1 MQITT
6 GTENDLQK
14 KANNGG
20 SKTQVLH
27 LAGSSTSD
35 FYFSLSVLYAKECMK
50 AAHNDGKT
58 MNEFEFSYALVHP
71 EADGY
76 SWSFPKDLD
85 ESTIKACPRYNR
97 SLGMVKFGSFQP
109 DIVVP
114 HMFCR
119 AGLTQFRALCDL
131 VDFEFLGP
139 NPNSQEIAENKAWS
153 KAIFQS
159 AGVPVA
165 PGEKLVL
172 GENETPSSISLP
184 FVVKPCC
191 EANSAGISLCTD
203 EEEVKA
209 ALVEAFKYDDEVLV
223 EKFIPLGRELRVSC
237 IEESDGT
244 INVLPALE
252 YFIPQDIRTPGDKL
266 QVAEEGKEVN
276 FSPTTTQYPASIDD
290 ELNEKLRV
298 SAIKAHKAIN
308 SRDFSVFDIRVD
320 PEGNPFFLEASLYCS
335 FAPKSAV
342 VWMASDVMEHQELFR
357 KMLSI
362 GAERGQLR
370 KRSAK
375 ENNNAQKSMKG
386 KILISK

>member
-1 MQITT
+1 MCITT
-6 GTENDLQK
+6 GTKSDHNT
-14 KANNGG
+14 ANNGG

-35 FYFSLSVLYAKECMK
+35 FYFSLSVFYANEGMK
-50 AAHNDGKT
+50 VALKDNKT
-58 MNEFEFSYALVHP
+58 MNEFEFSYAIVHP
-71 EADGY
+71 EAGGF

-85 ESTIKACPRYNR
+85 ESTIKACQRYNR
-97 SLGMVKFGSFQP
+97 SEGMAKFGSFQP

-119 AGLTQFRALCDL
+119 AGLTRFRNLCDL
-131 VDFEFLGP
+131 VDFEILGP
-139 NPNSQEIAENKAWS
+139 SANSQEIAENKAWS

-159 AGVPVA
+159 AGVPVP

-191 EANSAGISLCTD
+191 EGNSAGISLCHD
-203 EEEVKA
+203 ENEVKA
-209 ALVEAFKYDDEVLV
+209 ALAEAFKYDDEVLV

-244 INVLPALE
+244 INVSPALE
-252 YFIPQDIRTPGDKL
+252 YFIPQDIRTSGDKL

-276 FSPTTTQYPASIDD
+276 FSPTTTQYPADIDQ

-298 SAIKAHKAIN
+298 CAIKAHKALN

-320 PEGNPFFLEASLYCS
+320 PEGNPFFLEAGLFCS
-335 FAPKSAV
+335 FAPTSAV
-342 VWMASDVMEHQELFR
+342 VWMASDVIEHQELFR

-370 KRSAK
+370 KKSAK
-375 ENNNAQKSMKG
+375 ENNNAQKSMSG